1 MQRSTEATLD
11 WSQWREKLGIDLYE
25 CSINILVSLPN
36 EHLAVAPRLRACC
49 KWILPD
55 VQLLQVCE
63 LVDGLWEAAQLV
75 GVQLQNLQHRELAD
89 GLREAGKLVGVQI
102 QNRQHRELADGL
114 REAADLVVD
123 QGQPLQRG
131 EFANSIWEFIKYA
144 ISDD

>member
-25 CSINILVSLPN
+25 CSINVLVSLPN

-55 VQLLQVCE
+55 VQLLQVSE

-89 GLREAGKLVGVQI
+89 GLREAGKLVGLQI
-102 QNRQHRELADGL
+102 QTRQHRELADGL
-114 REAADLVVD
+114 REAADHVAD
-123 QGQPLQRG
+123 QGQRLQRG
-131 EFANSIWEFIKYA
+131 EIANALWEFIKYA
-144 ISDD
+144 ISDG

>member
-55 VQLLQVCE
+55 VQLLQVSE
-63 LVDGLWEAAQLV
+63 LVDGLWEAAQPV
-75 GVQLQNLQHRELAD
+75 GVQPQNLQHRELAD
-89 GLREAGKLVGVQI
+89 GFREAGKLIGVQI

-131 EFANSIWEFIKYA
+131 EFANSIWEFIKFA
-144 ISDD
+144 ILDG

>member
-1 MQRSTEATLD
+1 MIRMQRSTEATLD

-25 CSINILVSLPN
+25 HVA
-36 EHLAVAPRLRACC
+36 EAPRLRTCC
-49 KWILPD
+49 KWIVLD

-63 LVDGLWEAAQLV
+63 LVDGLWEAAQPV

-89 GLREAGKLVGVQI
+89 GFREAGKLVGVQI